1 MDVPA
6 ILLINLIVGA
16 ASFVTTLSG
25 FGYALVATP
34 FMVLL
39 FPPQIVVPVVL
50 LSSIPLSVLLAW
62 ESHREMSAGRIGR
75 WLVGAAVGGPLGV
88 YGLASIQ
95 EEIMRQVIGGITLL
109 AVLMLWLKP
118 VRPFQ
123 RESLP
128 ACMAGCLSGVA
139 GGASGMS
146 GPPIILFGLNQEWEH
161 GELRANLIGYFTIL
175 HTAILVLF
183 GYVGILDA
191 DTLVLGGWALPG
203 MLIGY
208 AGGVPIKQRV
218 SGANFRILALGLVGL
233 GGMLAL
239 AVN

>member
-1 MDVPA
+1 
-6 ILLINLIVGA
+6 
-16 ASFVTTLSG
+16 
-25 FGYALVATP
+25 
-34 FMVLL
+34 
-39 FPPQIVVPVVL
+39 
-50 LSSIPLSVLLAW
+50 
-62 ESHREMSAGRIGR
+62 
-75 WLVGAAVGGPLGV
+75 
-88 YGLASIQ
+88 
-95 EEIMRQVIGGITLL
+95 
-109 AVLMLWLKP
+109 
-118 VRPFQ
+118 
-123 RESLP
+123 
-128 ACMAGCLSGVA
+128 
-139 GGASGMS
+139 MS

-191 DTLVLGGWALPG
+191 DTFVLGGWALPG

-218 SGANFRILALGLVGL
+218 SGAHFRILALGLVGL